1 MQIEYFDAI
10 NIIND
15 SDDIYIITHQSP
27 DGDTIGAG
35 FSLYYLLTA
44 LGKRSK
50 VICPD
55 DFPERY
61 EYMYEDYVE
70 KDFEAKCVIAV
81 DVADEKLMGTL
92 AEVYGD
98 KVDLCIDHHVS
109 NTEYARKTLL
119 CSYASATCEV
129 MYELITR
136 MDVKITESMAKCIYT
151 GIATDTGC
159 FKYENTSAR
168 AHEIV
173 AALKTEHKLKY
184 AAMNR
189 ILFDIKSEGR
199 IRLEAVLINTMETY
213 LDNRCTL
220 VCITKEFM
228 NTLNLEGSELEGV
241 TAVAMQIEGVEV
253 GVTMKER
260 EPDVYKV
267 SMRSANDV
275 NVSEICKSLGGGGHV
290 KAAGCLVKAPL
301 EEAKRIIVEAV
312 AKGMDKL
319 A

>member
-61 EYMYEDYVE
+61 EYMYEDYVG

-129 MYELITR
+129 
-136 MDVKITESMAKCIYT
+136 KI
-151 GIATDTGC
+151 G
-159 FKYENTSAR
+159 R
-168 AHEIV
+168 AHV
-173 AALKTEHKLKY
+173 
-184 AAMNR
+184 
-189 ILFDIKSEGR
+189 
-199 IRLEAVLINTMETY
+199 
-213 LDNRCTL
+213 
-220 VCITKEFM
+220 
-228 NTLNLEGSELEGV
+228 
-241 TAVAMQIEGVEV
+241 
-253 GVTMKER
+253 
-260 EPDVYKV
+260 
-267 SMRSANDV
+267 
-275 NVSEICKSLGGGGHV
+275 
-290 KAAGCLVKAPL
+290 
-301 EEAKRIIVEAV
+301 
-312 AKGMDKL
+312 
-319 A
+319 